1 MEGMGAA
8 LLYTMGA
15 LVVCAGAYIYKS
27 TADSPALP
35 AAPEVPDMPDRDLKA
50 ELTEFR
56 NALARLHEMASRHD
70 ERTEDAFRD
79 INRRVDRIERGVER
93 IENHQETEARIGS
106 ALARMGR
113 VGE

>member
-1 MEGMGAA
+1 MEHINVILITAA
-8 LLYTMGA
+8 AAVTLIAVYA
-15 LVVCAGAYIYKS
+15 LKTEANN
-27 TADSPALP
+27 
-35 AAPEVPDMPDRDLKA
+35 PDMPAEVPVPANHDSDLKA

-79 INRRVDRIERGVER
+79 MNRRVDRIERGVER

-106 ALARMGR
+106 ALARMGGKR
-113 VGE
+113 DE

>member
-1 MEGMGAA
+1 ME
-8 LLYTMGA
+8 LNILYTMAA
-15 LVVCAGAYIYKS
+15 LVVIAGVWLMKAEANNPS
-27 TADSPALP
+27 APA
-35 AAPEVPDMPDRDLKA
+35 EVPVPANHDSDLKS

-56 NALARLHEMASRHD
+56 NALARLHDMASRHD

-79 INRRVDRIERGVER
+79 MNRRVDRIERGVER

-113 VGE
+113 PAE